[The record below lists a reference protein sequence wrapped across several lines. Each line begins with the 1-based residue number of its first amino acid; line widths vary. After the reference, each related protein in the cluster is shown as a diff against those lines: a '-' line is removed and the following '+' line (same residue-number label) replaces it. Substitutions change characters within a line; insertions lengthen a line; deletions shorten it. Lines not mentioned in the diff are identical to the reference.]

1 MENFLH
7 SSSAFSLAKCKVVNE
22 ENYPS
27 AQPNL
32 CPSHATLRTGRRHG
46 ARHTEQSAPS
56 PGEGQR
62 QIVVCGSR
70 ETKW

>member
-1 MENFLH
+1 MENFFH
-7 SSSAFSLAKCKVVNE
+7 SSSAFNLAKCKVVNE

-46 ARHTEQSAPS
+46 GEARHTEQSAPS
-56 PGEGQR
+56 PGEDQR
-62 QIVVCGSR
+62 QIVVCGS
-70 ETKW
+70 